1 MQVYKPYLLM
11 NKKRYAGLLWTN
23 PEKYDKMDTK
33 VRSMLIRRGY
43 LEALTHRGASLQNAA
58 LMMHLH
64 SQHCMMLS
72 NAGAHALRVDAW
84 CTTAE

>member
-33 VRSMLIRRGY
+33 VRSMLIRTGH
-43 LEALTHRGASLQNAA
+43 LEALIHRGASLQNAA

-64 SQHCMMLS
+64 SPHCMLLS
-72 NAGAHALRVDAW
+72 NAGVHALWVGVW
-84 CTTAE
+84 CTMAE